1 MENIMPQH
9 IHDFRMKR
17 LCRLVLPC
25 LVAFT
30 CWQCSPAKD
39 AMPAESSTPKK
50 DLLPEAPDYGS
61 ADNWYRVAREGAKA
75 DVFYILPTC
84 VWDWT
89 NETGDTIHYADP
101 RNEEQREAM
110 RPSLELAADIF
121 SNHDFYS
128 PYYRQTTLESWM
140 EGDSVIEARF
150 SYAMPDVEAAFAHYL
165 AHDNAGRPFILAGF
179 SQGAKAVVEL
189 LKTLPEEARRQLVAA
204 YVIGYKVTAEE
215 LAAHPEIKAA
225 RDSADTG
232 VTICYNSVASP
243 QAICPALSPSQIC
256 INPVNWHTDATPAQL
271 NDSVSVRVDTTHKV
285 LLVEGLDE
293 SKYYAPSLGQLFK
306 PGNYHLQ
313 ELLFYQE
320 QLRHNSALRTESFLE
335 TAAD

>member
-1 MENIMPQH
+1 MLTEKKKKSWLLLGALALLLTACHTSEATEPIMP
-9 IHDFRMKR
+9 K
-17 LCRLVLPC
+17 
-25 LVAFT
+25 
-30 CWQCSPAKD
+30 
-39 AMPAESSTPKK
+39 
-50 DLLPEAPDYGS
+50 APDYEDS
-61 ADNWYRVAREGAKA
+61 QSWYVAEKGAEA

-84 VWDWT
+84 VWDWKDSSG
-89 NETGDTIHYADP
+89 NLMHYADINNP
-101 RNEEQREAM
+101 DHRAALLPSIQLAEE
-110 RPSLELAADIF
+110 IF
-121 SNHDFYS
+121 GSATNFYS

-293 SKYYAPSLGQLFK
+293 SQYYAPSLGQLFK

-335 TAAD
+335 TSAD